1 MGRICKFGKGKVSG
15 GGAGRGRGGGGGNG
29 FEHEWRWIGLREGV
43 CFMDSMVWGGWVRE
57 WLVNDGLYC
66 ASQVKMKYNW
76 PELEFSEE
84 LLLVIFILVQN

>member
-1 MGRICKFGKGKVSG
+1 M
-15 GGAGRGRGGGGGNG
+15 
-29 FEHEWRWIGLREGV
+29 
-43 CFMDSMVWGGWVRE
+43 
-57 WLVNDGLYC
+57 NDGLYC